1 MYVQALLLKMAQTT
15 GEISEAMLTYI
26 ASIPE
31 RDILGIGKASAT
43 QALNIG
49 FKNRSFAE
57 GTPLLLR
64 CCVAMD
70 DKEGTATAQ
79 QFVDGVSRLLYAAAD
94 VDGDMSGNELNFIT
108 SYAGG
113 LRTFLMTRA
122 AGRHSG
128 HARGRRGASTYSE
141 RTRRRTTQPRKNRR
155 TTRRRTRRKK
165 HSIR

>member
-26 ASIPE
+26 ARVPA
-31 RDILGIGKASAT
+31 RDILNIGKASAQ

-70 DKEGTATAQ
+70 DKDGTATAQ

-94 VDGDMSGNELNFIT
+94 VDGDMIGNELNQIAKKANET
-108 SYAGG
+108 GEVTAKAVEEVREQYAR
-113 LRTFLMTRA
+113 LEKVFEKYLA
-122 AGRHSG
+122 L
-128 HARGRRGASTYSE
+128 
-141 RTRRRTTQPRKNRR
+141 QK
-155 TTRRRTRRKK
+155 
-165 HSIR
+165 